1 MARMEREIKFRGIN
15 RNSNHWVYG
24 CFVRYPNGGV
34 AICNSE
40 GSAFEV
46 YPYTVGQYTGL
57 KDKNGT
63 EIYEGDIL
71 IDEYFDLHLKM
82 VWFDG
87 CFKLHGKGFHLPDV
101 IPAYERLQLG
111 GVKIVGNI
119 HNNPEL
125 YQ

>member
-1 MARMEREIKFRGIN
+1 MEREIKFRGIT

-24 CFVRYPNGGV
+24 CFIRYPNGGV

-71 IDEYFDLHLKM
+71 IDEYFDLPLKM

-125 YQ
+125 